1 MGLFQKF
8 RDGLRKTQE
17 KLTTE
22 IKRIVTRGPKLDA
35 ESLEE
40 LEATL
45 ISTDIGVDTAVK
57 IVELTKEAA
66 KQSGQVDVFA
76 IARAEIERELSF
88 GESGSSPTVATDTK
102 SGHAAAWPSVLVKAP
117 QPPTVILLAG
127 VNGTGK
133 TTSTAKLAHL
143 LKEQGNTVLLA
154 ACDTFRAAAIEQL
167 KIWGQR
173 VGCEVIAGQ
182 YGADSAAI
190 AYDAME
196 AAINRKVDYLIID
209 TAGRLH
215 TKKNL
220 MEEMK
225 KMHRSLQKKAPTAPH
240 EVLLVLDSTTGTNAL
255 NQARTFHLALGV
267 TGLIV
272 TKLDGTAKGGIVVAI
287 ARELKIPVKFIG
299 LGEQV
304 DDLQPFDPK
313 QFAEA
318 LFAESPE
325 TRRM

>member
-8 RDGLRKTQE
+8 QQGLRKTQE
-17 KLTTE
+17 KLATE
-22 IKRIVTRGPKLDA
+22 IKRIVTRAPKLDA

-40 LEATL
+40 LEAVL
-45 ISTDIGVDTAVK
+45 IATDIGIDTAVK

-66 KQSGQVDVFA
+66 NQSGQVDVFA
-76 IARAEIERELSF
+76 IARTEIEREL
-88 GESGSSPTVATDTK
+88 GVAPR
-102 SGHAAAWPSVLVKAP
+102 GLAKAL
-117 QPPTVILLAG
+117 QPPTVILVAG

-133 TTSTAKLAHL
+133 TTSTAKLAHS

-154 ACDTFRAAAIEQL
+154 ACDAFRAAAIEQL

-190 AYDAME
+190 AYDALE
-196 AAINRKVDYLIID
+196 AAINRRVDYLLID

-220 MEEMK
+220 MEEIK
-225 KMHRSLQKKAPTAPH
+225 KMHRSLQKKVPTAPH

-255 NQARTFHLALGV
+255 NQAREFHQALGV

-287 ARELKIPVKFIG
+287 ARELEIPVKFIG
-299 LGEQV
+299 LGEQM

-318 LFAESPE
+318 LFERSLV
-325 TRRM
+325 

>member
-8 RDGLRKTQE
+8 RDGLRKTQQ
-17 KLTTE
+17 KLATE
-22 IKRIVTRGPKLDA
+22 ITRIVTRAPKLDA
-35 ESLEE
+35 DSLEE
-40 LEATL
+40 LEAVL
-45 ISTDIGVDTAVK
+45 ISTDIGVGTAVK
-57 IVELTKEAA
+57 IVEQTKEAA
-66 KQSGQVDVFA
+66 RQSGQVDVFA
-76 IARAEIERELSF
+76 IARIEIEREL
-88 GESGSSPTVATDTK
+88 GVSSHGLARAST
-102 SGHAAAWPSVLVKAP
+102 
-117 QPPTVILLAG
+117 PPTVILLAG

-133 TTSTAKLAHL
+133 TTSTAKLAHW
-143 LKEQGNTVLLA
+143 LKGQGNTVLLA

-173 VGCEVIAGQ
+173 VGCDVIAGQ

-225 KMHRSLQKKAPTAPH
+225 KMHRSLQKKVPTAPH

-255 NQARTFHLALGV
+255 IQAREFHQALGV

-287 ARELKIPVKFIG
+287 ARDLKIPVKFIG
-299 LGEQV
+299 VGEKMEDLLVFDKHEFV
-304 DDLQPFDPK
+304 DS
-313 QFAEA
+313 
-318 LFAESPE
+318 LFSLAK
-325 TRRM
+325 

>member
-8 RDGLRKTQE
+8 RDGLRKTQQ
-17 KLTTE
+17 KLATE
-22 IKRIVTRGPKLDA
+22 ITRIVTRAPKLDA
-35 ESLEE
+35 DSLEE
-40 LEATL
+40 LEAIL
-45 ISTDIGVDTAVK
+45 ISTDIGVSTATK
-57 IVELTKEAA
+57 IMEQTKEAA

-76 IARAEIERELSF
+76 IARAEIEREL
-88 GESGSSPTVATDTK
+88 GVSSH
-102 SGHAAAWPSVLVKAP
+102 GLNKASA
-117 QPPTVILLAG
+117 PPTVILVAG

-133 TTSTAKLAHL
+133 TTSTAKLAHW
-143 LKEQGNTVLLA
+143 LKGQGNTVLLA

-225 KMHRSLQKKAPTAPH
+225 KMHRSLQKKVPTAPH
-240 EVLLVLDSTTGTNAL
+240 EILLVLDSTTGSNAL
-255 NQARTFHLALGV
+255 NQAREFNQTLGV
-267 TGLIV
+267 TGLVV

-299 LGEQV
+299 LGEQI

-318 LFAESPE
+318 LFGGSE
-325 TRRM
+325 T

>member
-8 RDGLRKTQE
+8 RQGLRKTQE
-17 KLTTE
+17 KLATE
-22 IKRIVTRGPKLDA
+22 IKRIVARVPKLDA

-40 LEATL
+40 LEAAL
-45 ISTDIGVDTAVK
+45 IATDVGIDTAAK
-57 IVELTKEAA
+57 IVERTKETA
-66 KQSGQVDVFA
+66 KLSDHVDVFA
-76 IARAEIERELSF
+76 IARAEIEHEL
-88 GESGSSPTVATDTK
+88 GVTSPGLA
-102 SGHAAAWPSVLVKAP
+102 KAP

-173 VGCEVIAGQ
+173 VGCEVVAGQ

-190 AYDAME
+190 AYDALE
-196 AAINRKVDYLIID
+196 AAVNRKVDYLIID

-225 KMHRSLQKKAPTAPH
+225 KMHRSLQKKVSTAPH

-255 NQARTFHLALGV
+255 NQAREFHQALGV

-299 LGEQV
+299 LGEQA

-318 LFAESPE
+318 LFAETSA
-325 TRRM
+325 

>member
-1 MGLFQKF
+1 MAAMGMNLLQKF
-8 RDGLRKTQE
+8 RDGLRKTQQ
-17 KLTTE
+17 KLSTE
-22 IKRIVTRGPKLDA
+22 IKRIVARAPKLDA
-35 ESLEE
+35 EALEE
-40 LEATL
+40 LEAVL
-45 ISTDIGVDTAVK
+45 ISTDIGVDTATR
-57 IVELTKEAA
+57 IVEQVKEVSRA
-66 KQSGQVDVFA
+66 SGTADVFA
-76 IARAEIERELSF
+76 IARAEIERELC
-88 GESGSSPTVATDTK
+88 V
-102 SGHAAAWPSVLVKAP
+102 GHASSLSAGREGTGGTPILLAKAA

-133 TTSTAKLAHL
+133 TTSAAKLAHG

-167 KIWGQR
+167 KIWGGR
-173 VGCEVIAGQ
+173 VGCDVIAGQ

-190 AYDAME
+190 AYDALE
-196 AAINRKVDYLIID
+196 AAINRRVDYLIID

-225 KMHRSLQKKAPTAPH
+225 KMRRSLQKKLPTAPH
-240 EVLLVLDSTTGTNAL
+240 EVLLVLDATTGSNAL
-255 NQARTFHLALGV
+255 NQAREFHQAIGV

-272 TKLDGTAKGGIVVAI
+272 AKLDGTAKGGIVVAI
-287 ARELKIPVKFIG
+287 ARELKIPVKFLG

-304 DDLQPFDPK
+304 DDLQSFDPK

-318 LFAESPE
+318 LFGDVEA
-325 TRRM
+325 

>member
-1 MGLFQKF
+1 
-8 RDGLRKTQE
+8 
-17 KLTTE
+17 
-22 IKRIVTRGPKLDA
+22 V
-35 ESLEE
+35 
-40 LEATL
+40 L
-45 ISTDIGVDTAVK
+45 ISTDIGIGTAVK
-57 IVELTKEAA
+57 IVEQTKEAA

-76 IARAEIERELSF
+76 IARAEIEREL
-88 GESGSSPTVATDTK
+88 GVSSH
-102 SGHAAAWPSVLVKAP
+102 GLVKAST
-117 QPPTVILLAG
+117 PPTVILLAG

-143 LKEQGNTVLLA
+143 LKGQGNTVLLA

-173 VGCEVIAGQ
+173 VDCEVIAGQ

-190 AYDAME
+190 AYDALE

-225 KMHRSLQKKAPTAPH
+225 KMHRSLQKKVPTAPH
-240 EVLLVLDSTTGTNAL
+240 EVLLVLDSTTGSNAL
-255 NQARTFHLALGV
+255 NQAREFHQSLGV
-267 TGLIV
+267 TGLVV

-318 LFAESPE
+318 LFAESGS
-325 TRRM
+325 

>member
-1 MGLFQKF
+1 MTDLFQRF
-8 RDGLRKTQE
+8 RDGLRKTST
-17 KLTTE
+17 KLATE
-22 IKRIVTRGPKLDA
+22 IKLIVTRSPRLDA
-35 ESLEE
+35 EALEE
-40 LEATL
+40 LEAVL
-45 ISTDIGVDTAVK
+45 ISTDIGIDTAIK

-66 KQSGQVDVFA
+66 KQSGDVDVFA
-76 IARAEIERELSF
+76 VAKSEIEREL
-88 GESGSSPTVATDTK
+88 GVATPQLAR
-102 SGHAAAWPSVLVKAP
+102 AAK
-117 QPPTVILLAG
+117 PPTVVLLAG

-133 TTSTAKLAHL
+133 TTSTAKLAHW

-167 KIWGQR
+167 KIWGER
-173 VGCEVIAGQ
+173 VGCDVIAGQ
-182 YGADSAAI
+182 YGADSSAVAF
-190 AYDAME
+190 DALQ
-196 AAINRKVDYLIID
+196 AGINRKVDYVLID

-225 KMHRSLQKKAPTAPH
+225 KMQRSLKKVLPSAPH
-240 EVLLVLDSTTGTNAL
+240 EVLLVLDATTGTNAL
-255 NQARTFHLALGV
+255 VQAREFHQALGV
-267 TGLIV
+267 TGLVV

-318 LFAESPE
+318 LFVES
-325 TRRM
+325 TN

>member
-8 RDGLRKTQE
+8 RDGLRKTQQ
-17 KLTTE
+17 KLATE
-22 IKRIVTRGPKLDA
+22 ITRIVTRAPKLDA
-35 ESLEE
+35 DSLEE
-40 LEATL
+40 LEAVL
-45 ISTDIGVDTAVK
+45 ISTDIGVGTATK
-57 IVELTKEAA
+57 IIEQTKEAA

-76 IARAEIERELSF
+76 IARAEIEREL
-88 GESGSSPTVATDTK
+88 GVSS
-102 SGHAAAWPSVLVKAP
+102 HCLVKASS
-117 QPPTVILLAG
+117 PPTVILLAG

-133 TTSTAKLAHL
+133 TTSTAKLAHW
-143 LKEQGNTVLLA
+143 LKGQGNTVLLA

-173 VGCEVIAGQ
+173 VGCDVIAGQ

-190 AYDAME
+190 AYDALE

-225 KMHRSLQKKAPTAPH
+225 KMHRSLQKKVPTAPH
-240 EVLLVLDSTTGTNAL
+240 EVLLVLDSTTGSNAL
-255 NQARTFHLALGV
+255 NQAREFNQTLGV
-267 TGLIV
+267 TGLVV

-318 LFAESPE
+318 LFAESGS
-325 TRRM
+325 

>member
-1 MGLFQKF
+1 MNLLHKF
-8 RDGLRKTQE
+8 RDGLRKTST
-17 KLTTE
+17 KLATE
-22 IKRIVTRGPKLDA
+22 IKRIVTRAPTLDA
-35 ESLEE
+35 ESLDE
-40 LEATL
+40 LEAVL
-45 ISTDIGVDTAVK
+45 ISTDIGVDTATR
-57 IVELTKEAA
+57 IIEQTKEAA
-66 KQSGQVDVFA
+66 KQSGNVDVFG
-76 IARAEIERELSF
+76 IARAEIERELA
-88 GESGSSPTVATDTK
+88 GVVAPVPGRTGTQP
-102 SGHAAAWPSVLVKAP
+102 AAGTAATTTLALAST
-117 QPPTVILLAG
+117 PPTVILLAG

-167 KIWGQR
+167 KIWGER

-190 AYDAME
+190 AFDALE
-196 AAINRKVDYLIID
+196 AAMKRGVNYLIID

-225 KMHRSLQKKAPTAPH
+225 KMHRSLQKKVPAAPH
-240 EVLLVLDSTTGTNAL
+240 EVLLVLDATTGSNAL
-255 NQARTFHLALGV
+255 NQAREFHQALGV

-272 TKLDGTAKGGIVVAI
+272 TKLDGTAKGGIVVVI

-304 DDLQPFDPK
+304 DDLQPFDAK

-318 LFAESPE
+318 LFGES
-325 TRRM
+325 TTQR

>member
-17 KLTTE
+17 KLTSE

-35 ESLEE
+35 GSLEE
-40 LEATL
+40 LEAAL

-66 KQSGQVDVFA
+66 KQSGEVDVFA
-76 IARAEIERELSF
+76 IARAEIEREL
-88 GESGSSPTVATDTK
+88 GIATPGLAKT
-102 SGHAAAWPSVLVKAP
+102 S

-133 TTSTAKLAHL
+133 TTSAAKLAHV

-190 AYDAME
+190 AYDALE

-255 NQARTFHLALGV
+255 NQAREFHQALGV

-304 DDLQPFDPK
+304 DDLQPFEPK

-325 TRRM
+325 TRGL